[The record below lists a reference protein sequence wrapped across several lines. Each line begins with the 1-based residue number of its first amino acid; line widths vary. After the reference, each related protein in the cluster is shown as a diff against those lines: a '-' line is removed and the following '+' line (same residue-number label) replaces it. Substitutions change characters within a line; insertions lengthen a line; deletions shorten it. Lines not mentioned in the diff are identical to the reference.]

1 MDRPTELRRLARLL
15 HRDTDA
21 LRHLDTLDAVQ
32 LMQLRRLLQESL
44 IERFAGAFKRL
55 AAGGRLIPDP
65 LKAKLCTGIF
75 GAALTANLSY
85 FTPTDQSVRLAR
97 HFDDDFLTE
106 TARHQ
111 VPERAQAL
119 LAALPVEIMRG
130 VARKLLAAREF
141 AIMGGFTDYLP
152 DDKALILIQDI
163 AQPADRLRVSS
174 FAQRKDRVARI
185 MAQLTDDALAAQ
197 LAAAMA
203 EPDLL
208 TEIVLTVAEMPE
220 PQQMR
225 LADISDRIDIKLRS
239 RLEQHV
245 AADAPTRERLQ
256 PYFQR

>member
-130 VARKLLAAREF
+130 VARKLLAAR
-141 AIMGGFTDYLP
+141 
-152 DDKALILIQDI
+152 
-163 AQPADRLRVSS
+163 SS
-174 FAQRKDRVARI
+174 PSW
-185 MAQLTDDALAAQ
+185 AA
-197 LAAAMA
+197 
-203 EPDLL
+203 
-208 TEIVLTVAEMPE
+208 
-220 PQQMR
+220 
-225 LADISDRIDIKLRS
+225 S
-239 RLEQHV
+239 
-245 AADAPTRERLQ
+245 PTTCPTTRR
-256 PYFQR
+256 